1 MLNYST
7 EKKYQAEQKHRGEQS
22 FRDTALFL
30 TFLNVLWK
38 YIEHIL
44 EQLN

>member
-30 TFLNVLWK
+30 ILLNVL
-38 YIEHIL
+38 YIQGIL
-44 EQLN
+44 QQLNW